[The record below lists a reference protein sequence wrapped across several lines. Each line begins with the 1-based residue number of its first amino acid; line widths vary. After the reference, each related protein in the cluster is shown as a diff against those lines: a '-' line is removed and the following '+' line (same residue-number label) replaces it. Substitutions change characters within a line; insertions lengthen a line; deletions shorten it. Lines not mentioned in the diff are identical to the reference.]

1 MAALTATLG
10 AEGRIP
16 LGANYYIKRFTFTVA
31 NTAAADEWIN
41 TGFETVIGVL
51 GGVNVRGVTK
61 GSTNYVLN
69 SVGTATAAG
78 TTGGLLAVESDVA
91 AVHEVTV
98 IGQE

>member
-1 MAALTATLG
+1 MAVITATEG
-10 AEGRIP
+10 AEGRVP
-16 LGANYYIKRFTFTVA
+16 YGASHFIRRFTFTVA

-69 SVGTATAAG
+69 AKGTGQAVDSTLG
-78 TTGGLLAVESDVA
+78 VLGVESDVA
-91 AVHEVTV
+91 AVHEVVV
-98 IGQE
+98 IGE